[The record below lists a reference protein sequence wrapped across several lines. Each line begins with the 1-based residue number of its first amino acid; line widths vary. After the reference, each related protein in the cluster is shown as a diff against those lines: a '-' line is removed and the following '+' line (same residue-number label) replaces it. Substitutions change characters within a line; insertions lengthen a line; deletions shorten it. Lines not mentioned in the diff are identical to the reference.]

1 MELIFLDLL
10 KNLKKY
16 HQAIALLLLNKNNQV
31 VEYGMGEVRE
41 KEVNGVQTFF
51 LFTY

>member
-16 HQAIALLLLNKNNQV
+16 HQAIALLLLKRNLVKQMV
-31 VEYGMGEVRE
+31 L
-41 KEVNGVQTFF
+41 KLEVNLQ
-51 LFTY
+51 Y